1 MAKKRK
7 SASLSGNSMRGHKA
21 QQRFDLSIYPM
32 FYMGQILHK
41 NAENMATTL
50 NGYRLH
56 NSEWRILAALQYHGE
71 MSVGE
76 LSALTTLERSFVGR
90 LVGKLD
96 RAGLIERANSASD
109 RRYTKVSLTR
119 KGQNTFFDRL
129 LPVVK
134 NQMNLL
140 LRGISNAD
148 RRRLIRNLDRMMKN
162 AHAVAGS
169 VAPLGNAGPK
179 EPQGLG
185 ASSPR

>member
-1 MAKKRK
+1 MVRKRK
-7 SASLSGNSMRGHKA
+7 PARSGNGMRARKTR
-21 QQRFDLSIYPM
+21 QRFDLSVYPM

-41 NAENMATTL
+41 NAENMATAL
-50 NGYRLH
+50 SGHGLY

-109 RRYTKVSLTR
+109 RRYTKVSLAR
-119 KGQNTFFDRL
+119 KGQKTFFDRL

-134 NQMNLL
+134 SQMNLL
-140 LRGISNAD
+140 LRGISDAD
-148 RRRLIRNLDRMMKN
+148 RRRLIRNLDRMMRN

-169 VAPLGNAGPK
+169 VAPLGN
-179 EPQGLG
+179 G
-185 ASSPR
+185 ALK